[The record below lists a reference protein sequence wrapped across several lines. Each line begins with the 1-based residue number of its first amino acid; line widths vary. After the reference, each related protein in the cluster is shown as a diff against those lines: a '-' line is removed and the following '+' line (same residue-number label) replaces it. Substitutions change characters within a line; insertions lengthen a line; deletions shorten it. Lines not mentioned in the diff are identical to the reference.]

1 MTRVTADSSSVYAP
15 VTLKLILE
23 TEVTIIPVE
32 RYVAPEKVLMI
43 LLEGGF
49 RNREPDVATTRD
61 VKSEVKP
68 EIRSVSNVEEI

>member
-1 MTRVTADSSSVYAP
+1 

-32 RYVAPEKVLMI
+32 RYVAAEKVLMI

-49 RNREPDVATTRD
+49 RNRELDVATTRV

-68 EIRSVSNVEEI
+68 EIQSVS